1 MTVEIHI
8 FWVADHTDELVGFEL
23 SWPDTVPDDGPL
35 DRTLVIVMT
44 SGPLDLGGPDTDFY
58 DTSEMMQ
65 RSTWNLPAAVKV
77 VEKYDLRYRVCHI
90 HHKLSS
96 Q

>member
-1 MTVEIHI
+1 MSPGKSVYEKRHPRYP
-8 FWVADHTDELVGFEL
+8 L
-23 SWPDTVPDDGPL
+23 SIEQGTDTVPDDGPL